1 MISGQNFTKLCS
13 PNAGEIVVQNDS
25 SNSEYLHPFWRYSPL
40 KFEVDRNQAKFCT
53 FWLLKFFWGGPL
65 EILDR
70 DYKTFLSIVQNFV
83 AIDQQSYE
91 KKRKNKR
98 QQNISPLRKLSLP
111 GELINISVKIYY
123 SLSTV
128 STKTLKSNIIP
139 GKHYTVKIT

>member
-1 MISGQNFTKLCS
+1 
-13 PNAGEIVVQNDS
+13 
-25 SNSEYLHPFWRYSPL
+25 L
-40 KFEVDRNQAKFCT
+40 KFWTGIIKLN
-53 FWLLKFFWGGPL
+53 
-65 EILDR
+65 
-70 DYKTFLSIVQNFV
+70 TFLSIVQNFV